1 MSDNTL
7 SPDKF
12 QAAFEAAF
20 FCHRIHAHP
29 AGGFKPRTY
38 NPKDWADVRKWVAKQ
53 GDDCKFYFSPANI
66 KPGGK
71 QTRKEDMLS
80 SEWVWADLDPRF
92 GEDLDAERAQM
103 DLLLEEDISAPL
115 PTMIIDSGRGKW
127 GLWKLS
133 TPHAFDGPN
142 GEATRA
148 FEAVLRGLGQAFAPY
163 GDKSVK
169 NINRVARLP
178 GTVNAKTGAT
188 ASVLE
193 FNERTYTL
201 ADFPSIVVDRKVRT
215 GGSGEAI
222 SLDIFTAALAA
233 TPYKGGPEG
242 LDDRNEQSGWF
253 AFMEAVHE
261 AAGGECGGEYFEAF
275 YDWCQADPEFDD
287 AWTRE
292 SVQGRWDSLDSEAA
306 GGITRGS
313 WIKLIRFFTGNDEL
327 ASKMA
332 GDAEASDE
340 FDPVEPEPKNSK
352 GRTRAIN
359 LIRNLRTKTI
369 ANGCTED
376 EAKSAAEKIAKLIAK
391 YSLTEDDL
399 KDEPTGATVSDGS
412 SPEWFDFTK
421 AFVYIGFFERFLEL
435 QSRKMWKTTAI
446 DKFYASIR
454 VMDKKPGAPL
464 SAYIFVNQSVPM
476 HKSVVYEP
484 GKDAVIGDNFN
495 MWLPS
500 DIEPKEG
507 DTSKFDA
514 HMEYLFPDPVPR
526 DRVLNWLAWV
536 YCNQNLKP
544 RHALLVH
551 GEIPGTGKSFIA
563 HMLSRLLGR
572 KLPDGLISGTTLI
585 KGNTLEASH
594 GGWECQTKLVVV
606 EEVRPGF
613 GSSQAVVKGLHDLIS
628 EPTILLDK
636 KNLDPET
643 IRNVLAFLLFSN
655 KDNAVTIDNADR
667 RYEIETVD
675 TLLRKLQPKSADYYI
690 ALYDLIEDPVAMA
703 AVAYQFKTRDLK
715 GYSGLSAA
723 PLTAAKIKMAD
734 ETRDELELW
743 FDEHRSSPPLSY
755 RLVKLDDVLEIIP
768 QNIERTTRN
777 LRKRVTDLLRDRL
790 NGEYLDKVRLGGRQE
805 DQPRL
810 WRINKETTEPVDR
823 KLFPDKRLSRMYRF
837 ERGKLTAQEK
847 AEKAAID
854 ARNSGQAIAEARA
867 EFDDVDVVVIVD
879 EFADL
884 M

>member
-38 NPKDWADVRKWVAKQ
+38 NPKDWADARKWVAKQ
-53 GDDCKFYFSPANI
+53 GGDCKFYFSPANI
-66 KPGGK
+66 KPGCK

-92 GEDLDAERAQM
+92 GEDLGAERAQM
-103 DLLLEEDISAPL
+103 DLLLDEDISVPL

-142 GEATRA
+142 GDATRA

-201 ADFPSIVVDRKVRT
+201 ADFPSIVVERKVRT
-215 GGSGEAI
+215 DGSDEAI
-222 SLDIFTAALAA
+222 PLDIFKAALAA

-313 WIKLIRFFTGNDEL
+313 WIKLIRSFTGNDEL

-359 LIRNLRTKTI
+359 LVKKLRAVT
-369 ANGCTED
+369 TEN
-376 EAKSAAEKIAKLIAK
+376 KSAPAEIEKAAERIAKFIAK

-399 KDEPTGATVSDGS
+399 KDPPGGTVSEGS
-412 SPEWFDFTK
+412 SLEWFDITRK
-421 AFVYIGFFERFLEL
+421 FVYIGFLERFLDLET
-435 QSRKMWKTTAI
+435 RKMWKTSAF
-446 DKFYASIR
+446 DKFFASVR
-454 VMDKKPGAPL
+454 VMDKKPGTSL
-464 SAYIFVNQSVPM
+464 SAYTFLNQSVPM
-476 HKSVVYEP
+476 YKSVVYEP
-484 GKDAVIGDNFN
+484 GKDAVIGGNFN
-495 MWLPS
+495 MWLSS
-500 DIEPKEG
+500 DIEPKQG
-507 DTSKFDA
+507 DTSKVDA
-514 HMEYLFPDPVPR
+514 HMAYLFADRAAR

-536 YCNQNLKP
+536 YQNQNLKP
-544 RHALLVH
+544 RHALLVQ
-551 GEIPGTGKSFIA
+551 GEVQGTGKSFLA
-563 HMLSRLLGR
+563 HMLSRLCGR
-572 KLPDGLISGTTLI
+572 KLPNGLISGTTTI
-585 KGNTLEASH
+585 KGTTLEADHS
-594 GGWECQTKLVVV
+594 GWEYETKLVVV

-628 EPTILLDK
+628 EPTILVDK
-636 KNLDPET
+636 KNVDPET
-643 IRNVLAFLLFSN
+643 IRNVLAFILFTN
-655 KDNAVTIDNADR
+655 KDNALAVDNSDR
-667 RYEIETVD
+667 RYQIETVD
-675 TLLRKLQPKSADYYI
+675 TPLQKLEPKSADYYNDLY
-690 ALYDLIEDPVAMA
+690 ALLDDPVAMA
-703 AVAYQFKTRDLK
+703 AIAYQLANRDLK
-715 GYSGLSAA
+715 GYSGTSAA
-723 PLTAAKIKMAD
+723 PMTVAKTKMAE
-734 ETRDELELW
+734 ETRDELERW
-743 FDEHRSSPPLSY
+743 FDENRTSPPLSY
-755 RLVKLDDVLEIIP
+755 RLVTLDEILERVP
-768 QNIERTTRN
+768 ANIEHTTKN
-777 LRKRVTDLLRDRL
+777 LRGRVTNLIRDKL
-790 NGEYLDKVRLGGRQE
+790 NAEYLDKVRLGGRN
-805 DQPRL
+805 DKQPRM

-823 KLFPDKRLSRMYRF
+823 MLFPDKRLSRMYRF
-837 ERGKLTAQEK
+837 ERGHMTPDEK

-854 ARNSGQAIAEARA
+854 ARTSAQSIAEALA